1 MARGDKRK
9 PDSPPMEPEC
19 EYVTRS
25 RRRTRKRF
33 LRHGIKSQKTKQ
45 LQKTR
50 IHPESLDAENYYN
63 TEDEDH
69 HDNDVPILAQRVHNQ
84 HKKGL
89 KSDLDDNFW
98 HGRENPSDNRR
109 KFRCKMLERKNVELS
124 MTLKKSET
132 RLGLAKR
139 DCTDTERAYRGAMRE
154 AQGAK
159 AELQSFEQTTKESI
173 ANCAELRGHYQDAVA
188 TYRKQLFN
196 HDPE

>member
-69 HDNDVPILAQRVHNQ
+69 HDNDVPILSQRVHNQ

-89 KSDLDDNFW
+89 ESDLDDNFW

-109 KFRCKMLERKNVELS
+109 KF
-124 MTLKKSET
+124 
-132 RLGLAKR
+132 
-139 DCTDTERAYRGAMRE
+139 
-154 AQGAK
+154 
-159 AELQSFEQTTKESI
+159 
-173 ANCAELRGHYQDAVA
+173 
-188 TYRKQLFN
+188 
-196 HDPE
+196 